1 MIKSS
6 INQFICYLSQNKVIK
21 LKYRIKSA
29 NSSLKN
35 VPYQYRNIV
44 KEYLNYCSQQRG
56 LKQATI
62 RTYKFWILRLV
73 NFLNKKH
80 TKDICSLGIAYIDE
94 FISRYNSGL
103 KRGSINFIQ
112 SVLRNFFRFIYM
124 YDYID
129 RDLSEYLFSSKTYNQ
144 RLLPKHVSWNKIETI
159 IKQVNTD
166 TNIGKRDYAILVLLS
181 SYGLRPSEVTKL
193 KLSDIYFK
201 EKKIIFRNR
210 KSGKDLILPLMEN
223 VSRAI
228 LEYLRIRPEADVEE
242 VFVSAIAPYRRLI
255 AQSISSII
263 IRYIKKAKL
272 NVPIKGAYLFRHS
285 FAKRLLDK
293 GVSIEDIASLLGHS
307 CITSTMNYIR
317 ISTEELREVT
327 DNYANLL

>member
-103 KRGSINFIQ
+103 KRGSVNFIQ

-129 RDLSEYLFSSKTYNQ
+129 RDLSRDIFSSKTYSQ
-144 RLLPKHVSWNKIETI
+144 KLIPKHTSPETI
-159 IKQVNTD
+159 ANILAQVDSKTD
-166 TNIGKRDYAILVLLS
+166 TGKRDYAILILLVR
-181 SYGLRPSEVTKL
+181 YGLRPSEIVKL
-193 KLSDIYFK
+193 KLG
-201 EKKIIFRNR
+201 R
-210 KSGKDLILPLMEN
+210 L
-223 VSRAI
+223 
-228 LEYLRIRPEADVEE
+228 
-242 VFVSAIAPYRRLI
+242 RRLTF
-255 AQSISSII
+255 
-263 IRYIKKAKL
+263 
-272 NVPIKGAYLFRHS
+272 PFS
-285 FAKRLLDK
+285 FNF
-293 GVSIEDIASLLGHS
+293 
-307 CITSTMNYIR
+307 CYNYI
-317 ISTEELREVT
+317 IWNTFL
-327 DNYANLL
+327 A